1 MVTNLNL
8 YSSDG
13 VRVDNPRPTGKK
25 KEKQEAVVLV
35 EVAWIDA
42 YTEAGWSEY
51 EPEKVETK
59 TYGLLVKKT
68 RDWVT
73 LAMTREKNYWGNLW
87 HIPTKNVVNIR
98 PIEEIRKTDPNT

>member
-8 YSSDG
+8 YSTNG
-13 VRVDNPRPTGKK
+13 VRVDNPRPIRK
-25 KEKQEAVVLV
+25 KEKGQKAITLV
-35 EVAWIDA
+35 EVSWIDS

-73 LAMTREKNYWGNLW
+73 LAMTRERNYWGNLW
-87 HIPTKNVVNIR
+87 YIPTKNVVTIR
-98 PIEEIRKTDPNT
+98 PIETIE